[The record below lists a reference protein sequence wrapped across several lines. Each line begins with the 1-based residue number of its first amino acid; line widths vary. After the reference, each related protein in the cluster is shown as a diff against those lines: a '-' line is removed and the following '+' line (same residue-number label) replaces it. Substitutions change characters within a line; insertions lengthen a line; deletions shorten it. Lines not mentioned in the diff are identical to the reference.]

1 VVVGVWLVGSFAV
14 VPCPDALPYPYLLPS
29 HSGILVL
36 IALLYPAEALD
47 SVCRPGT
54 PRILGSAAVWPGMEE
69 ESAVVRLEAARIAVA
84 RTAVRTVVLELQ
96 RIGVLGHRRLVEEGS
111 VVAGVQGVREEV
123 VGRIGRSMGERSI
136 AVDYVVALY
145 EC

>member
-1 VVVGVWLVGSFAV
+1 
-14 VPCPDALPYPYLLPS
+14 
-29 HSGILVL
+29 
-36 IALLYPAEALD
+36 
-47 SVCRPGT
+47 
-54 PRILGSAAVWPGMEE
+54 MEE